1 MKIDDQLLDKLSKLA
16 RLKIPD
22 EKRDDMKK
30 DLSNI
35 ISWMEKLD
43 EIDTSDIEPL
53 TNMSDEINSSRED
66 VIGTHMDR
74 NKMLSNAPDSDSSF
88 INVPLVKKNK

>member
-1 MKIDDQLLDKLSKLA
+1 MKIDNQLLNKLSKLA
-16 RLKIPD
+16 RIKIPD
-22 EKRDDMKK
+22 EKREDMKK

-43 EIDTSDIEPL
+43 EIDTSDIPPL
-53 TNMSDEINSSRED
+53 TNMPDEINSSRED
-66 VIGTHMDR
+66 IIGTHMDR

-88 INVPLVKKNK
+88 IKVPLVKKKK